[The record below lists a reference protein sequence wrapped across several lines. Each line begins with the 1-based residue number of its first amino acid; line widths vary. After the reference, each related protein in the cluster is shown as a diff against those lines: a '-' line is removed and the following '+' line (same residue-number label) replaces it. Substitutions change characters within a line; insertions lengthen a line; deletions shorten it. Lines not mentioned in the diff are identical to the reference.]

1 MRGIIAPS
9 VYVVLIATSLFFT
22 LQGKPALAQRT
33 KTSQRAGEQ
42 VKAERVASHFS
53 YLLKGNVER
62 YLMPGMHALNFV
74 MTQSLGGGGV
84 ASLRYDPQGK
94 AFAQMLL
101 DMTIKVPAA
110 LLDAG
115 KVS

>member
-1 MRGIIAPS
+1 VDVPLIRVAHGRSGDKADTSNIG
-9 VYVVLIATSLFFT
+9 LIARRPEIF
-22 LQGKPALAQRT
+22 PILA
-33 KTSQRAGEQ
+33 EQ
-42 VKAERVASHFS
+42 VTAERVASHFS